1 MVHFKMEEFRT
12 SSRVTEVVLISI
24 TTLEALD
31 SILVGEVS
39 VEISPYNKL
48 SNLVVSQVKASCL

>member
-1 MVHFKMEEFRT
+1 MEEFRT

-24 TTLEALD
+24 ITLEAQD
-31 SILVGEVS
+31 SILVVEVS

>member
-1 MVHFKMEEFRT
+1 MHFKMEEFRT
-12 SSRVTEVVLISI
+12 SGRVTEVVLISI

-48 SNLVVSQVKASCL
+48 RNLVVSQVKASCL